1 MPGQLVCQLASEL
14 EPVLIENGSV
24 ECRLVNLAIDVPS
37 TSTGPTRHVS
47 DLQFFKAHDSVALAD
62 PCREFVNTIQPLI
75 RDARVN
81 PLNVGPRFVPILSEL
96 ATTA

>member
-14 EPVLIENGSV
+14 EPVLLENGSV
-24 ECRLVNLAIDVPS
+24 ECRLIDLAVDVPS
-37 TSTGPTRHVS
+37 TSARPTGHIP
-47 DLQFFKAHDSVALAD
+47 DLQYFKAYDSVVLAD

-81 PLNVGPRFVPILSEL
+81 PLNVGPCFAPILSEL